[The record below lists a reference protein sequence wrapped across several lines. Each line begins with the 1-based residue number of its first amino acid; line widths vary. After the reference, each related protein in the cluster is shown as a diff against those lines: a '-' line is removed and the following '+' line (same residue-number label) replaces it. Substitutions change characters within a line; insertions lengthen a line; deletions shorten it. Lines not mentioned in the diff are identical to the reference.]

1 MIDIIAFT
9 NNPQFNPTISII
21 TFKEFIM
28 KTIKILI
35 ISLLLVTSQAFAW
48 GKSEQKALLGFTA
61 GVVLTHLVSNYDNNS
76 YRSHATKT
84 VYVQEPQRVVYVD
97 RYQHYEHPRW
107 QRHRHHE
114 DKFACRSYDR
124 RYDRHY
130 DRDYDD
136 RYAHHH
142 RKHDRVVI
150 DHYYH

>member
-1 MIDIIAFT
+1 
-9 NNPQFNPTISII
+9 
-21 TFKEFIM
+21 M

-48 GKSEQKALLGFTA
+48 GKSEQQALLGFTA
-61 GVVLTHLVSNYDNNS
+61 GVILTHLVSNYDNNS
-76 YRSHATKT
+76 YRSHATKRI
-84 VYVQEPQRVVYVD
+84 YVQEPQRVVYVD
-97 RYQHYEHPRW
+97 RHQHYEDR
-107 QRHRHHE
+107 
-114 DKFACRSYDR
+114 FACRSYDR

-136 RYAHHH
+136 RHAHNH